1 MVYYLFSSRRRHTRC
16 ALVTGVQTCAHPIS
30 RFDQYRDFAA
40 QRTGTRHER
49 RRVPNWFGERRRRQ
63 THLRLGDKRPQ
74 LTSEGGVPAV
84 LVFVEL
90 RLQRRAQSHDVKKAD
105 RQLELPSRHL
115 LVLVQGGKDHAAQ
128 RLGGARHGK
137 RTVESSV
144 GKGWVRKG
152 RSGGVTD

>member
-49 RRVPNWFGERRRRQ
+49 RLVPNWFGERRRRQ

-84 LVFVEL
+84 LVDRTSDVE
-90 RLQRRAQSHDVKKAD
+90 
-105 RQLELPSRHL
+105 
-115 LVLVQGGKDHAAQ
+115 GKSVSVRVD
-128 RLGGARHGK
+128 LGG
-137 RTVESSV
+137 
-144 GKGWVRKG
+144 
-152 RSGGVTD
+152 RSIITKKHQPDLIIR